1 MSTLPQSMSSA
12 ESERLRWRSLP
23 FGLTP
28 TSLARA
34 GIVILAAALRFANI
48 GAIGQ
53 SNTYYT
59 AAVKS
64 MLESWHNFFFAAAE
78 PGGSVSI
85 DKPPVAYWV
94 QTLSVA
100 IFGVNGFA
108 VVLPQ
113 ILAGI
118 GSVILLF
125 HLVRRSF
132 GNVAGLVAAFALAV
146 TPVAIAVERNN
157 TPDGLLIFTL
167 LLAAWAFIKA
177 TESRKLRF
185 LILGAVLVGIG
196 FNIKMMQAFLPLP
209 AFYALYFLGSQQ
221 GWWRKIAHL
230 GLAML
235 VLLPVALSWAVIVD
249 LTPAD
254 QRPYVGSSTTN
265 SELDLIV
272 GYNGL
277 QRLLG
282 GMRGPGGALRGR
294 TNDQAVPNA
303 QFPPQ
308 ANGQTLPAGPNGFG
322 QPGQDGNAVAVGTFG
337 PGGPG

>member
-1 MSTLPQSMSSA
+1 MSTLPQSISGA
-12 ESERLRWRSLP
+12 ESERLRSRSLP

-28 TSLARA
+28 TSLAIA
-34 GIVILAAALRFANI
+34 AIVLLAAWLRF
-48 GAIGQ
+48 
-53 SNTYYT
+53 SNLDSLGYVNHYYT
-59 AAVKS
+59 AGVKS

-85 DKPPVAYWV
+85 DKPPVAYWA
-94 QTLSVA
+94 QTLSAA

-209 AFYALYFLGSQQ
+209 AFYALYFFGSQQ

-230 GLAML
+230 GLATL

-254 QRPYVGSSTTN
+254 QRPYVGSSSTN
-265 SELDLIV
+265 SEIELIV

-282 GMRGPGGALRGR
+282 GLRGPGRGVR
-294 TNDQAVPNA
+294 NADATQAA
-303 QFPPQ
+303 R
-308 ANGQTLPAGPNGFG
+308 NGQFGFTPNGTASNG
-322 QPGQDGNAVAVGTFG
+322 QAFPTQPNGTPSQGVNGG

>member
-1 MSTLPQSMSSA
+1 MSTLPQSIPGST
-12 ESERLRWRSLP
+12 SERLRSRSLP
-23 FGLTP
+23 SGLTP
-28 TSLARA
+28 TSLALA
-34 GIVILAAALRFANI
+34 GIVIVAAVLRFANM

-64 MLESWHNFFFAAAE
+64 MVESWHNFFFAAAE

-94 QTLSVA
+94 QTLSAA

-108 VVLPQ
+108 V
-113 ILAGI
+113 
-118 GSVILLF
+118 
-125 HLVRRSF
+125 
-132 GNVAGLVAAFALAV
+132 
-146 TPVAIAVERNN
+146 
-157 TPDGLLIFTL
+157 GLLIFTL
-167 LLAAWAFIKA
+167 LLAAWAFIKG

-209 AFYALYFLGSQQ
+209 TFYAPYFFGSSQ

-230 GLAML
+230 GLATL

-254 QRPYVGSSTTN
+254 QRPYVGSSSSN
-265 SELDLIV
+265 SELELIV

-282 GMRGPGGALRGR
+282 GLRGPGGALRGR

-308 ANGQTLPAGPNGFG
+308 ANGQTLPGGPNGFG